1 MRIQELIFAF
11 LMLVYGPAFG
21 FLFDKDT
28 PQAKNGIIDLRK
40 QNFSE
45 IIPLDGEW
53 KFYWKQLINPNQIPK
68 EEGMFVSFPS
78 RWNDLKINGQKLPS
92 FGYATYK
99 LTVLLPPNRTLTIAM
114 PDVYSSYKLFFN
126 NKEVSSNGKIA
137 TSEKDYLPY
146 WEYRSIDI
154 PGGLDTLNLTLQIAN
169 FSHSQGGIKKQLQIG
184 FKQTVELRRHRDE
197 AIDLLLTG
205 CLFMGGLFFFS
216 LYLLGNRDKSI
227 LYFSLFCLVY
237 SYRVAG
243 VDSYVLHTIIPNI
256 NWQITIRLEYITFF
270 TGIGLFGMYSRFL
283 YPRDANKKLLNL
295 ILIICCSFAFATLLL
310 PPLYFT
316 RLISPFLVIVLI
328 CLFYI
333 PYLYVRA
340 YKKGRPGS
348 IYSLVSSL
356 SLLMVFSISLFHY
369 WGLIPPFRGLSFTG
383 YISFFF
389 LQSLVLS
396 HRVSFALNKARKQAE
411 QGLLA
416 KSEFLSTMSH
426 EIRTPLNSVIGLSH
440 LLLKDNPRPDQEE
453 QLEVMLFSANN
464 LLSIVNDIL
473 DYTKIEAGKI
483 VFEHIEMD
491 VNHIVGNIVKGLQ
504 TFAQDKGIELTLDSD
519 PNLKNQV
526 FGDPTRLYQVIT
538 NLLHNAI
545 KFTKH
550 GSVKVGIE
558 IKDQINDSITLRFY
572 VKDTGIGISAEKQKL
587 IFERFTQAD
596 STISRGF
603 GGTGLGLAICKR
615 ILELQSSFL
624 GLKSEAGK
632 GSTFFFS
639 QTLKKSSYL
648 PGQNRKVNFMPTKDE
663 TPLSGISLLLVED
676 NQMNVMVAKTFLQ
689 RWGATVDVA
698 VNGRE
703 ALNVLDINRHK
714 LILMDLHMPVMDG
727 FESSKIMRSNG
738 VTLPIVALTANLLVE
753 IEEQMKTSGINDI
766 IVKPFLPHDLFHKV
780 QQYVL
785 LEEVLDSTNKGQ

>member
-11 LMLVYGPAFG
+11 LMLLYGSAFG
-21 FLFDKDT
+21 SLFDKDT

-45 IIPLDGEW
+45 VIPLNGEW

-78 RWNDLKINGQKLPS
+78 RWNDLKINGKKLPS

-205 CLFMGGLFFFS
+205 CLFMGGLFFFG
-216 LYLLGNRDKSI
+216 LYLLGNRDKAI

-237 SYRVAG
+237 SYRIAG
-243 VDSYVLHTIIPNI
+243 VDNYVLHTMIPNI
-256 NWQITIRLEYITFF
+256 NWEITIRLEYITFF
-270 TGIGLFGMYSRFL
+270 AGIGLFGMYSRFL

-316 RLISPFLVIVLI
+316 SLINPFLIIILVF
-328 CLFYI
+328 LFYI
-333 PYLYVRA
+333 PYLYIRA
-340 YKKGRPGS
+340 YKKSRPGS
-348 IYSLVSSL
+348 IYSLASSL
-356 SLLMVFSISLFHY
+356 SLIMVFSISLFHY
-369 WGLIPPFRGLSFTG
+369 WDLIPPFRGLSFTG

-389 LQSLVLS
+389 LQCLVLS

-440 LLLKDNPRPDQEE
+440 LLLKDNPRPDQEK

-491 VNHIVGNIVKGLQ
+491 VNHIVSNIVKGLQ
-504 TFAQDKGIELTLDSD
+504 TFAQDKGIEVTLDSD

-558 IKDQINDSITLRFY
+558 IKGQINDSITLRFY
-572 VKDTGIGISAEKQKL
+572 VMDTGIGISAEKQKL

-639 QTLKKSSYL
+639 QTFKKSSYL
-648 PGQNRKVNFMPTKDE
+648 PGQNRKVNFLPTKDE
-663 TPLSGISLLLVED
+663 KPLSGISLLLVED

-753 IEEQMKTSGINDI
+753 IEEQMKTSGIDDI

-780 QQYVL
+780 QQYIL
-785 LEEVLDSTNKGQ
+785 LEEVLDSANKDS